1 VITAKALVVLEE
13 IAINPS
19 HGAAEG
25 MSKTIGMGRDAIQRA
40 IKELREAGLVE
51 TLTYKTGARAF
62 GRVLRPTQHG
72 YHALKIRA
80 SILLNEQYS
89 NLILNNNTF
98 TSKKIVLDEVQGG
111 DKTMSDEW
119 YSLGQIEQDPDE
131 IAELKRRDKERRDR
145 EYREARNVR
154 AEKNMAANINR
165 IPAHWTVDNAVYEF
179 ARRMIRWDIPPWE
192 SSRRPFQA
200 AFARSRKD
208 FNTNGE
214 IEIIMMDI
222 FFGRLDHEKKIKDPD
237 MVWRLFIRDYNSL
250 KIAAEQRVIT
260 PDSFAEAKELSKKQW
275 EKF

>member
-1 VITAKALVVLEE
+1 VISARALGVYMYLQESEANISAENLARIFSEGRKTMLAVL
-13 IAINPS
+13 
-19 HGAAEG
+19 
-25 MSKTIGMGRDAIQRA
+25 
-40 IKELREAGLVE
+40 KELREAGYIKTTREVINGKYI
-51 TLTYKTGARAF
+51 TVSRLTDGSPKS
-62 GRVLRPTQHG
+62 
-72 YHALKIRA
+72 ALLIQQ
-80 SILLNEQYS
+80 SQQNS
-89 NLILNNNTF
+89 NLILNNNSF
-98 TSKKIVLDEVQGG
+98 ISKKIVLGEAQGG

-119 YSLGQIEQDPDE
+119 YSLGQIEQDPEE

-145 EYREARNVR
+145 EYREARNAR
-154 AEKNMAANINR
+154 AEKNMASNINR

-192 SSRRPFQA
+192 GSRRPFQA

-260 PDSFAEAKELSKKQW
+260 PDSFAEAQELSDRQM